1 MSDKKI
7 TDEDLVVLL
16 TKGLSQKA
24 IAAQL
29 GMAKSSIN
37 ERVKRL
43 IKKGYSPK
51 HDMTHLVPDG
61 FKVKGVSSLYNKY
74 GQLSAQWVKS
84 SEDKERQLEIL
95 TEMCQ
100 GFIQDLPK
108 VLPVTISNENLIN
121 EDKLAVYPLG
131 DPHIGM
137 LSWAE
142 ETGDNWDLKIA
153 EEVFCG
159 IFDRVVKTAPRC
171 KEALIVNLGD
181 FFHVDN
187 TEGTTSRSGNHL
199 DKDGRYAKMI
209 QIGVKIIRQMIAT
222 ALQHHEIVTVMNV
235 IGNHDDTG
243 SVFLSIALKHIYEN
257 EPRVIINDQPS
268 PFHYYKFGNVLIGA
282 HHGHTCK
289 MDKLPGVM
297 AADKAKDWGDTQFR
311 YWLTGHIHHDSKQE
325 YPGCMVESFRTL
337 AAKDAYATY
346 GGWRAGQDTKCIVMH
361 KLYGEIERHTINIA
375 QL

>member
-37 ERVKRL
+37 ERVQRL

-108 VLPVTISNENLIN
+108 VLPVTIYNEHLIH

-171 KEALIVNLGD
+171 KQALIVNLGD

-209 QIGVKIIRQMIAT
+209 QVGVKIIRQMIKT
-222 ALQHHEIVTVMNV
+222 ALEHHEIVTVMNV

-268 PFHYYKFGNVLIGA
+268 PFHYYKFGKVLIGA